1 MKTRALTAMVSM
13 GMVSMSVAL
22 GAAEEPAKMTIIGDW
37 RIAVEARG
45 AHAEFTIEPVEAVTV
60 VAEKHGRLAIYDEK
74 KPGYAR
80 ANKPR
85 GVLAQECTARH
96 MLIPETF
103 VLRAGIDEQSQV
115 FVRGKDYELASDWG
129 TFGRLPDGAIGENQ
143 PVYCSYQYSLPRLD
157 SIVLDSKGQLALRR
171 GVGHVANPVPPPLAE
186 GEERLANV
194 WLAGRM
200 DKLGEAQ
207 LFPLLEQAYPEP
219 PRQTPTVAERLLPKT
234 IAKLRSGE
242 PIRILAWGDSVTVGT
257 FVPNPDTERWQMQF
271 LVRLRE
277 RFPKAQ
283 IEMLTEAWGGRN
295 TSSYLNEKPGS
306 PKNYQEKVLDL
317 KPDLIVS
324 EFVND
329 AYMSEEQVMERYGKL
344 LADFKGIGAEWIILT
359 PHYVRPD
366 WMGLDREKDIDEDP
380 RRYVKGLRI
389 FARQNNVALADGS
402 LRYGRLWRQGVPH
415 STLMLNAIN
424 HPNAFGMKLFADAL
438 MELF

>member
-1 MKTRALTAMVSM
+1 MKTMALTAMVSM
-13 GMVSMSVAL
+13 TVAL
-22 GAAEEPAKMTIIGDW
+22 GAAEEPAKMTVIGDW
-37 RIAVEARG
+37 RIAVAAAGKR
-45 AHAEFTIEPVEAVTV
+45 AEFTIEPVETVTV
-60 VAEKHGRLAIYDEK
+60 IAEKHGQLAVYDEK

-80 ANKPR
+80 GNKLR
-85 GVLAQECTARH
+85 GVFAQECTARH
-96 MLIPETF
+96 MLIPETL
-103 VLRAGIDEQSQV
+103 VLRAGADEKSQV
-115 FVRGKDYELASDWG
+115 FVRGKDYDLTPDWG
-129 TFGRLPDGAIGENQ
+129 TFGCLPGGAIGEKQ
-143 PVYCSYQYSLPRLD
+143 PVFCSYQYSLPRLD
-157 SIVLDSKGQLALRR
+157 SVVFDAQGQLQLRR
-171 GVGHVANPVPPPLAE
+171 GVGHVANPVPPVLAA
-186 GEERLANV
+186 GERRLANV
-194 WLAGRM
+194 WLGGRM
-200 DKLGEAQ
+200 DKLGDAQ

-219 PRQTPTVAERLLPKT
+219 PKQSPTVAEQLLPKT

-271 LVRLRE
+271 LARLRE

-329 AYMSEEQVMERYGKL
+329 AYMTEEQVMERYGKL

-389 FARQNNVALADGS
+389 FARQNNIALADGS
-402 LRYGRLWRQGVPH
+402 LRYGRLWRQGIPY

>member
-1 MKTRALTAMVSM
+1 MKKMALTAMVSM
-13 GMVSMSVAL
+13 TVAL
-22 GAAEEPAKMTIIGDW
+22 GAAESPAKMTVIGDW
-37 RIAVEARG
+37 RIAVEAAGKR
-45 AHAEFTIEPVEAVTV
+45 AEFTIEPVETVTV
-60 VAEKHGRLAIYDEK
+60 VAEKHGQLAIYDEK
-74 KPGYAR
+74 KPGYGR
-80 ANKPR
+80 GNKLR
-85 GVLAQECTARH
+85 GVLAQECTARN
-96 MLIPETF
+96 MLIPETL
-103 VLRAGIDEQSQV
+103 VLRAGADEQSPL
-115 FVRGKDYELASDWG
+115 FVRGKDYEFASDWG
-129 TFGRLPDGAIGENQ
+129 TFGRLPDGAIGEKQ
-143 PVYCSYQYSLPRLD
+143 PVFCSYQYSLPRLD
-157 SIVLDSKGQLALRR
+157 SVILDANGQLQLRR
-171 GVGHVANPVPPPLAE
+171 GVGHVANPVPPALAA
-186 GEERLANV
+186 GELRLANV

-200 DKLGEAQ
+200 DKLGDAQ

-219 PRQTPTVAERLLPKT
+219 PKQSPTVAEQLLPKT

-271 LVRLRE
+271 LARLRE

-329 AYMSEEQVMERYGKL
+329 AFMTEEQVYERYGKL

-366 WMGLDREKDIDEDP
+366 WMGLNREKDIDEDP

-389 FARQNNVALADGS
+389 FAQQNNIALADGS
-402 LRYGRLWRQGVPH
+402 LRYGRLWRQGIPY

-438 MELF
+438 MALF

>member
-1 MKTRALTAMVSM
+1 MKTMALTAMVSM
-13 GMVSMSVAL
+13 AVAL
-22 GAAEEPAKMTIIGDW
+22 GAAAEPAKLTVIGDW
-37 RIAVEARG
+37 RIAVEAAGQR
-45 AHAEFTIEPVEAVTV
+45 AEFTIEPVETVTV
-60 VAEKHGRLAIYDEK
+60 IAEKHGQLAIYDEK
-74 KPGYAR
+74 KPGYGR
-80 ANKPR
+80 GNKLR
-85 GVLAQECTARH
+85 GVLAQECTARN
-96 MLIPETF
+96 MLIPETL
-103 VLRAGIDEQSQV
+103 VLRAGADEQSQL
-115 FVRGKDYELASDWG
+115 FVRGKDYEFASDWG
-129 TFGRLPDGAIGENQ
+129 TFGRLPDGAIGEKQ
-143 PVYCSYQYSLPRLD
+143 PVFCSYQYSLPRLD
-157 SIVLDSKGQLALRR
+157 SVILDAKGLLQLRR
-171 GVGHVANPVPPPLAE
+171 GVGHVANPVPPALAA
-186 GEERLANV
+186 GELRLANV

-200 DKLGEAQ
+200 DKLGDAQ

-219 PRQTPTVAERLLPKT
+219 PKQTPSIAERLLPQT

-271 LVRLRE
+271 LARLRE

-295 TSSYLNEKPGS
+295 TTSYLNEKPGS

-329 AYMSEEQVMERYGKL
+329 AFMTEEQVYARYGKL

-366 WMGLDREKDIDEDP
+366 WMGLNREKDIDEDP

-389 FARQNNVALADGS
+389 FSQQNNIALADGS
-402 LRYGRLWRQGVPH
+402 LRYGRLWRQGIPY